1 MYLVK
6 IILFQPITDKDIDMI
21 LNPSKSDDNN
31 SQNSTKKS
39 SSLDSDSCDTNVASF
54 GGTLELMDESD
65 SDDDDEAV
73 VYDVN
78 NLPASKNRSK
88 EDEKNADEF
97 LNKFINENG
106 GNTQDTPLSRKRSR
120 SPVKSRDINKEPPR
134 KRQKISNSPTNS
146 KRSKQKYISAAISL
160 DVTTNDDD
168 FPLSLDLSDSEDS
181 SEDLLQFCVG
191 DVTKPIGNGNRVVA
205 W

>member
-1 MYLVK
+1 MLQRAKQKLQITQAVIEK
-6 IILFQPITDKDIDMI
+6 GSFGQIDTNNSSSSSNDDKKDLTSKENLFSVIKYSLRDVFGEDYSVSPITDKDIDMI

-78 NLPASKNRSK
+78 NLPASKKS
-88 EDEKNADEF
+88 F
-97 LNKFINENG
+97 
-106 GNTQDTPLSRKRSR
+106 KRR
-120 SPVKSRDINKEPPR
+120 
-134 KRQKISNSPTNS
+134 
-146 KRSKQKYISAAISL
+146 
-160 DVTTNDDD
+160 
-168 FPLSLDLSDSEDS
+168 
-181 SEDLLQFCVG
+181 
-191 DVTKPIGNGNRVVA
+191 
-205 W
+205 